1 MTTLKQY
8 ESGRRI
14 PKDNQLSTIA
24 KVLGVPIEYLT
35 DHTIDSYN
43 DVKHTLFELEET
55 FGLKILEINHN
66 YVFSFNDI
74 ELNDFIKEWYNKKE
88 SSKHSS
94 ETLRGYEQWKISYPN
109 DNLDRIADK
118 LKKKRDELSR
128 EKTK

>member
-1 MTTLKQY
+1 M
-8 ESGRRI
+8 
-14 PKDNQLSTIA
+14 
-24 KVLGVPIEYLT
+24 
-35 DHTIDSYN
+35 
-43 DVKHTLFELEET
+43 
-55 FGLKILEINHN
+55 
-66 YVFSFNDI
+66 

-109 DNLDRIADK
+109 DNLGRIADK